1 MRWASSAHILWLI
14 GVKARHTV
22 NRQEFPFWLLAIALL
37 GVFIAWAIFANQNY
51 ALIWTQV
58 SKGIGTTLWVTIV
71 SFILSCILALPIVM
85 ARTSRHRV
93 LREISTFYVEIMRG
107 IPMLVLL
114 FYMAFVGAPW
124 LVSAYQAV
132 FGIFVDAGLMP
143 NVTVRNF
150 DLTWRAIV
158 ALTLGYSAF
167 ISEVF
172 RAGVQSVD
180 SGQAEA
186 ARALG
191 FSRLQTFRLIIWPQ
205 ALKLI
210 VPPLGN
216 DLISMI
222 KDSALVAALG
232 VQDVTLMGKVTSAA
246 NFQFFETYNVV
257 ACIYLVMTISLS
269 ILVKLFE
276 FCLAKNDRAANNP

>member
-1 MRWASSAHILWLI
+1 MRWGDSAHILWLI

-22 NRQEFPFWLLAIALL
+22 NRREFPFWLLAIALL
-37 GVFIAWAIFANQNY
+37 GVLIAWAILANHNY
-51 ALIWTQV
+51 ALIWIQV
-58 SKGIGTTLWVTIV
+58 SKGIGTTLWVTVV
-71 SFILSCILALPIVM
+71 SFVLSCALALPIVM
-85 ARTSRHRV
+85 ARTSRHRI

-124 LVSAYQAV
+124 LVSGYQAV
-132 FGIFVDAGLMP
+132 FGIFIDAGLMP
-143 NVTVRNF
+143 DITVRNF
-150 DLTWRAIV
+150 DLTWRAIL

-172 RAGVQSVD
+172 RAGIQAVD
-180 SGQAEA
+180 RGQAEA

-232 VQDVTLMGKVTSAA
+232 VQDVTLMGKVTSAS

-276 FCLAKNDRAANNP
+276 YFMAKNDRVMKKD